1 MKDLRLYDSIS
12 STYASTRRADSRVA
26 AWIHSALGGA
36 ERVVNVGAGTGN
48 YEPDDRRVVAVE
60 PSAGMIAKRP
70 STAAAAI
77 RAAACQWPVGTAQWR
92 T

>member
-1 MKDLRLYDSIS
+1 
-12 STYASTRRADSRVA
+12 
-26 AWIHSALGGA
+26 
-36 ERVVNVGAGTGN
+36 VVNVGAGTGN

-77 RAAACQWPVGTAQWR
+77 RAAAEELPLKSAVESTDVVCEFLVGQR
-92 T
+92 VVRS